1 MPCDVIGIN
10 IQDSIGN
17 HIQDYAGSIQKHRIM
32 PDGTVVSDVTQKE
45 RKEGRK
51 NILER
56 IKKEA
61 KEGHGCRIEGYFE
74 VIRVPGLFHISH
86 HAFNDL
92 LQALNA
98 DGIQLDNSYTI
109 NHLSFGELKDK

>member
-56 IKKEA
+56 VKTEA
-61 KEGHGCRIEGYFE
+61 K
-74 VIRVPGLFHISH
+74 
-86 HAFNDL
+86 
-92 LQALNA
+92 
-98 DGIQLDNSYTI
+98 
-109 NHLSFGELKDK
+109 